1 MVDSAWFEAM
11 VLVAIGLNIVVMAV
25 EIQYQGFGL
34 GASLGYEHGT
44 LFSSPSWAT
53 AASGSIFGACEW
65 IFGVLFA
72 VEVLLRL
79 MGQRFKF
86 IKDPWG
92 VMDLLILAMWP
103 VSALE
108 GRVMAINPTLIRT
121 ARLVRL
127 VRVLRPLKKIRKLDS
142 LVLILTSLRSSFS
155 ILAWTMCLLFI
166 VLVFD
171 ALMLNQLLVEFY
183 FQDERYPLAERQE
196 VYRHFGSFTTSLF
209 SMFELTLAN
218 WPPIS
223 RALYQNVN
231 EWFIFITIF
240 HKLTIGFAL
249 LGIINGVFIQET
261 FKVAQQDDEVMLRRA
276 RLAGRIHKE
285 KMQELMYTAD
295 GSGDGMLDIDE
306 FRKIF
311 ENPRLKSWL
320 ASMELT
326 TTDADSLFNIMSD
339 GAGILSIDNLT
350 AGVAKFKGG
359 ARTIDLH
366 MLWREQK
373 QLLCEHRQL
382 QATVDRH
389 LVSPCVSQS
398 SQHHQPGRQGGGGR
412 PKPCFPFFH

>member
-218 WPPIS
+218 WPPMS
-223 RALYQNVN
+223 RLLYESVSQ
-231 EWFIFITIF
+231 WFIFVAIV
-240 HKLTIGFAL
+240 HKVTLGFAL
-249 LGIINGVFIQET
+249 VGVINGVFMQET
-261 FKVAQQDDEVMLRRA
+261 FRVAQQDDILMLRQGRNANAVHAQRMKRLMEVADKNTDA
-276 RLAGRIHKE
+276 R
-285 KMQELMYTAD
+285 
-295 GSGDGMLDIDE
+295 IDLNE
-306 FRKIF
+306 FRGIF
-311 ENPRLKSWL
+311 ENAELKLWL
-320 ASMELT
+320 ASMDFAARDVDALFTMMNKGTGGLTIDEL
-326 TTDADSLFNIMSD
+326 
-339 GAGILSIDNLT
+339 ID
-350 AGVAKFKGG
+350 GVAHLRGP
-359 ARTIDLH
+359 ARNIDVQHL
-366 MLWREQK
+366 LRE
-373 QLLCEHRQL
+373 
-382 QATVDRH
+382 
-389 LVSPCVSQS
+389 
-398 SQHHQPGRQGGGGR
+398 HQELRGLIEGRIR
-412 PKPCFPFFH
+412 PQP